1 MSCSLFYFNV
11 VGDEKARLYL
21 EEVMEKV
28 VMLIQTLSVILGW
41 AGAGKTHLVALAL
54 KKPPP
59 GVRVST
65 PCAGAPI
72 RATKHVHITKG
83 TEYFKEIAELEYIES
98 MLKSGKEANSSKLEL
113 GRKRKVAANSGA
125 EISSVDK
132 RLIGVLHLGLDEA
145 VSLDGKIIAQ
155 LLDCG
160 GLPQF
165 LELLPR
171 FISGMSLG
179 ILVIDLSKRLDEH
192 PMSYFYGADGQRV
205 GEGVKSSMTNEQL
218 FRLFLQ
224 MIVSHSQEHRKTKF
238 LIVGTHRD
246 EEVNSVG
253 ETREQKEK
261 KIADIITS
269 SGMEENVTYTDQSHE
284 HIIFA
289 VNAKTPEDCDVALG
303 HKIML
308 EVMNESRARHV
319 SIPLKYLKLELTLK
333 QLSTTEKLACS
344 VDQVFDLMTRYFE
357 DYGSLKSGLE
367 FLNETFRVFYF
378 SKLKLVFGEPQLLL
392 NFITKIIVC
401 HIELTTNPNKS
412 VASYGIW
419 KCFKEQ
425 GIITEEIVTHFLK
438 ISKITLS
445 VELMV
450 EVLETLLIIC
460 KVDEEKYLMPCL
472 LTTTTTS
479 VAQSTKPS
487 MLCHFP
493 QGLAR
498 FGIYCGTVCKLV
510 SSCKWKLYLKNN
522 IHRNSIQFTL
532 PRCPGIV
539 TINDSFGSFFQ
550 VIMDIP
556 PLLSHK
562 RANILNTITRVIGEV
577 TQELRYLPDQP
588 VLAFLCEHPHVP
600 FISPHAA
607 EYIMEDD
614 YLLCTKDPMVIT
626 KVSDVNILC
635 RQGKTELFYYC
646 PFASLMVIIYQY
658 VSPCVYIQAH
668 LSVSLRHHPLRAF
681 SLPNQHSVSLNLLLP
696 V

>member
-1 MSCSLFYFNV
+1 MSCSLFYLNV

-41 AGAGKTHLVALAL
+41 AGAGKTHLVALVL

-83 TEYFKEIAELEYIES
+83 TEYFKEIAALEYLES
-98 MLKSGKEANSSKLEL
+98 MLKSGKGENSSKVVI
-113 GRKRKVAANSGA
+113 GRKRKREYLAANSSA

-132 RLIGVLHLGLDEA
+132 RLIGVLHLGLEEA

-160 GLPQF
+160 GQPQF

-224 MIVSHSQEHRKTKF
+224 MIVSQSQEHRKTKF

-308 EVMNESRARHV
+308 EVMNENSARHI
-319 SIPLKYLKLELTLK
+319 SIPLKYLNLELTLK
-333 QLSTTEKLACS
+333 QLSTTEKLAFS

-357 DYGSLKSGLE
+357 DHGSLNSGLE
-367 FLNETFRVFYF
+367 FLNTTFRIFYF
-378 SKLKLVFGEPQLLL
+378 SKLKLVIGEPQLLL

-401 HIELTTNPNKS
+401 HIELTANPNKS
-412 VASYGIW
+412 VAS
-419 KCFKEQ
+419 
-425 GIITEEIVTHFLK
+425 
-438 ISKITLS
+438 
-445 VELMV
+445 
-450 EVLETLLIIC
+450 
-460 KVDEEKYLMPCL
+460 
-472 LTTTTTS
+472 
-479 VAQSTKPS
+479 
-487 MLCHFP
+487 
-493 QGLAR
+493 
-498 FGIYCGTVCKLV
+498 
-510 SSCKWKLYLKNN
+510 
-522 IHRNSIQFTL
+522 
-532 PRCPGIV
+532 
-539 TINDSFGSFFQ
+539 
-550 VIMDIP
+550 
-556 PLLSHK
+556 
-562 RANILNTITRVIGEV
+562 
-577 TQELRYLPDQP
+577 
-588 VLAFLCEHPHVP
+588 
-600 FISPHAA
+600 
-607 EYIMEDD
+607 
-614 YLLCTKDPMVIT
+614 
-626 KVSDVNILC
+626 
-635 RQGKTELFYYC
+635 
-646 PFASLMVIIYQY
+646 
-658 VSPCVYIQAH
+658 
-668 LSVSLRHHPLRAF
+668 
-681 SLPNQHSVSLNLLLP
+681 
-696 V
+696 

>member
-1 MSCSLFYFNV
+1 MTKIYTGFFSYWYV
-11 VGDEKARLYL
+11 VGDEKALAHL
-21 EEVMEKV
+21 EEVMQKV
-28 VMLIQTLSVILGW
+28 VKLMETLSMILGW

-72 RATKHVHITKG
+72 RATKQVHITEG
-83 TEYFKEIAELEYIES
+83 TDYFKEIAELEYLYS
-98 MLKSGKEANSSKLEL
+98 MLKSGKETGS
-113 GRKRKVAANSGA
+113 KRKVVSHKEEFTGKSGSP
-125 EISSVDK
+125 INSVDE
-132 RLIGVLHLGLDEA
+132 RLMGVLDVGLEKA
-145 VSLDGKIIAQ
+145 KSLDGKIIAQ

-160 GLPQF
+160 GQPQF

-192 PMSYFYGADGQRV
+192 PMSYFYGKDGQPV

-218 FRLFLQ
+218 IRLFLQ
-224 MIVSHSQEHRKTKF
+224 MIVSQSQEHRKTKF

-261 KIADIITS
+261 KISDIITS
-269 SGMEENVTYTDQSHE
+269 SGMEENVTFTDQSHE

-303 HKIML
+303 YKIML
-308 EVMNESRARHV
+308 EIMNESRARHV
-319 SIPLKYLKLELTLK
+319 SIPLKYLNLELTLK
-333 QLSTTEKLACS
+333 QLSTTEKLAFS

-357 DYGSLKSGLE
+357 DHGSLNSGLE
-367 FLNETFRVFYF
+367 FLNKNFRVFYF

-401 HIELTTNPNKS
+401 HIELTTNPNNS
-412 VASYGIW
+412 VASYGTW
-419 KCFKEQ
+419 KFFKEQ
-425 GIITEEIVTHFLK
+425 GIITEEIITHFLK
-438 ISKITLS
+438 ISKTSLS
-445 VELMV
+445 VKLMV

-472 LTTTTTS
+472 LTTTTS

-498 FGIYCGTVCKLV
+498 FGIYCCTVCKLV
-510 SSCKWKLYLKNN
+510 SSCKWKLYLKNS
-522 IHRNSIQFTL
+522 IYRNSFHFTL
-532 PRCPGIV
+532 PHCAGIV

-550 VIMDIP
+550 VIVDIP

-562 RANILNTITRVIGEV
+562 CVDIRNTITRVIGEV

-607 EYIMEDD
+607 EYIKEDD

-626 KVSDVNILC
+626 KVTDANKLWL
-635 RQGKTELFYYC
+635 QGKPFLFCYC
-646 PFASLMVIIYQY
+646 PFASLMVII
-658 VSPCVYIQAH
+658 
-668 LSVSLRHHPLRAF
+668 
-681 SLPNQHSVSLNLLLP
+681 NQ
-696 V
+696 